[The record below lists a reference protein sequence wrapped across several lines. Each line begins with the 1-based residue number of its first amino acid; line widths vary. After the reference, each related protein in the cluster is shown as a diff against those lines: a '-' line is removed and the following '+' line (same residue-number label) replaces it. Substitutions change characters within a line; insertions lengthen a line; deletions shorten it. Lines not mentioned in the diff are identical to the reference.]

1 METSQEPDVLNA
13 FTENDLRLEGS
24 CNTLMST
31 NNKALERLSE
41 LSTSLNKMSSSSSTT
56 QGTGQVDKMGRNPRD
71 FKSTENTRPDWN
83 HDAPFVWTKTKNPDW
98 KIGDGAND
106 KDRLSQ
112 VEQISID
119 PHEEGRDPAFNY
131 RLITSAVIPRPTA
144 VISTVSA
151 DGTSTNLAPYSFFQA
166 MSHDP
171 PTFVVGHAVG
181 KTAPKDSL
189 ANLKETGECVINIL
203 TEDIL
208 EASNASAIDTPPGI
222 SEWALTGLTPA
233 PCTDVKASRIKE
245 AVFAVECSLVTTHEV
260 MSKAKPGKVA
270 NVITILEGTRFW
282 VREDVVD
289 EERKMID
296 PAKSKPIGR
305 LQGISYGRITDAFQI
320 PWPIYED
327 VAEKADKDG
336 LIGAKAEGQ

>member
-1 METSQEPDVLNA
+1 
-13 FTENDLRLEGS
+13 
-24 CNTLMST
+24 
-31 NNKALERLSE
+31 
-41 LSTSLNKMSSSSSTT
+41 
-56 QGTGQVDKMGRNPRD
+56 
-71 FKSTENTRPDWN
+71 
-83 HDAPFVWTKTKNPDW
+83 
-98 KIGDGAND
+98 
-106 KDRLSQ
+106 
-112 VEQISID
+112 
-119 PHEEGRDPAFNY
+119 
-131 RLITSAVIPRPTA
+131 
-144 VISTVSA
+144 
-151 DGTSTNLAPYSFFQA
+151 

-222 SEWALTGLTPA
+222 AEWALTGLTPA

-245 AVFAVECSLVTTHEV
+245 AVFAVECKLVATHEV
-260 MSKAKPGKVA
+260 MSRVKPGKVA

-289 EERKMID
+289 EDRKMID

-327 VAEKADKDG
+327 VVEKAEKDG
-336 LIGAKAEGQ
+336 LIGPKADGQ